1 MMTFEQF
8 KCEAERLGLKATHN
22 TYDLKGYKGIW
33 WDICATGDTKGLA
46 ILIAPHRDGW
56 SYCGEVESGTPAEA
70 LREAARLMRGDVAGE
85 LRKWL
90 EETTTACGTAK
101 RGRQCIRCGHLR
113 EVIDKLN
120 ELEGKP

>member
-8 KCEAERLGLKATHN
+8 KAEAERLGLKATHN

-46 ILIAPHRDGW
+46 ILISPHRDGW
-56 SYCGEVESGTPAEA
+56 SYCGEVESGTPADA

-90 EETTTACGTAK
+90 EAERNELRQMSYDTGAGDM
-101 RGRQCIRCGHLR
+101 GRVLA
-113 EVIDKLN
+113 KLN
-120 ELEGKP
+120 ELEGNP